1 MLLYA
6 LERYLIEEIRMCD
19 LFASLRRSGQ
29 RKFVVLLW
37 YFWNLYC
44 SCWGGF
50 CKFFCFKYKAPAG
63 NACCHFLVQ
72 VVGS

>member
-37 YFWNLYC
+37 YFWKLYC

-50 CKFFCFKYKAPAG
+50 CKFFVLNIRHQLEMHAVIFWFK
-63 NACCHFLVQ
+63 L
-72 VVGS
+72 